1 MSVENIIASAEKK
14 RLTRPNK
21 GEGPMLDHL
30 SQVIIGACV
39 LFGLML
45 IWFVVYYYLNPMM
58 ENPDGAA
65 CITGQCGD
73 TMEIGLKFK
82 GDRVVNTSQWSSGC
96 THSAG
101 CVRAAAALAK
111 DKTPDEIIEIDAGRI
126 RTSVGGLPEEYLHC
140 AKLAEETLHAAL
152 DQYMKKRRS

>member
-1 MSVENIIASAEKK
+1 
-14 RLTRPNK
+14 
-21 GEGPMLDHL
+21 MLDHL
-30 SQVIIGACV
+30 MQVIIGAGV
-39 LFGLML
+39 LFGLLL
-45 IWFVVYYYLNPMM
+45 IWFMAYYYLNPIM
-58 ENPDGAA
+58 EKPDGSA

-73 TMEIGLKFK
+73 TMEIGLRFK

-111 DKTPDEIIEIDAGRI
+111 GKSPDEIIAIDAEQI

-152 DQYMKKRRS
+152 DQYMKNRRP